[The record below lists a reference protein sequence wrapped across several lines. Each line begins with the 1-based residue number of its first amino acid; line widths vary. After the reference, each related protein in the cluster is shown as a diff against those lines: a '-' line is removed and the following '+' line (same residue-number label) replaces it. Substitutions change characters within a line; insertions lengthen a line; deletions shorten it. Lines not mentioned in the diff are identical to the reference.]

1 MATEMHV
8 LFRGKLP
15 NKKALSDAMIDC
27 GFPFTIAAGSLE
39 RQHGFMPMRL
49 RRQATG
55 VEFDVFNDRA
65 AVEELAGKDIDP
77 SLERSANFRWSG
89 DAHEML
95 AGVCAAAALAKLV
108 NGLVLDESDG
118 NLLSPDQAIAL
129 AREYLQQVLKPESA
143 PQRKV
148 RDLKHYLKPLL
159 QQRSDLVLIGR
170 LLVIRPVR
178 HIVRGVLFERMSD
191 DYPSRFWRFMCPL
204 FRASEHKIR
213 RASLCVWQPHF
224 EPLLMDV
231 LANEIFDSVG
241 QIASIDDFVADCS
254 ELHWGKITR
263 ALGLILSGQRESAAK
278 YVDNLESRDPNN
290 PHFKPC
296 YAKLRDYNAR
306 DVEDLCTEFR
316 AIEQRAVKVDK
327 LEHIWEPSPFPI
339 ELPVAER
346 RERSDEPT
354 FVPHPWRPRPDW
366 LLGDV
371 PSQPGEVRFAKDWR
385 ERGDKQVLIVPISR
399 EQAEE
404 RHRNVEGYVLAARL
418 TNGLLFLLRWSGQD
432 RNHPDRLAHP
442 DRDPATYAS
451 HDFFELYGRHF
462 AARTFVF
469 PSNEVGGTRLLK
481 HVSVELHPSRETVW
495 SWLLYPDTLSE
506 RVSDDR
512 GNRTDHRKSV
522 TDQEIEQLKFATPQ
536 FGEFEIPVQLMLTQ
550 LRAKGYGELT

>member
-1 MATEMHV
+1 MTAEIHV
-8 LFRGKLP
+8 LFRDKLP
-15 NKKALSDAMIDC
+15 NKKALSAAMTEL

-39 RQHGFMPMRL
+39 RQRGFMPMRL

-89 DAHEML
+89 DEHEML

-118 NLLSPDQAIAL
+118 NPLSPDQAIAL
-129 AREYLQQVLKPESA
+129 AREYLQQVLKPESG

-178 HIVRGVLFERMSD
+178 HIVRGALFEKMSA

-204 FRASEHKIR
+204 FRASEHKIQ
-213 RASLCVWQPHF
+213 RASLCVWEPHF

-241 QIASIDDFVADCS
+241 QITSIDDFVADCS

-263 ALGLILSGQRESAAK
+263 ALGLILSGQRESAAR
-278 YVDNLESRDPNN
+278 YVENLESRNPNN
-290 PHFKPC
+290 PHFKPW

-316 AIEQRAVKVDK
+316 AIEERAVKTNK

-339 ELPVAER
+339 ELPAAER

-354 FVPHPWRPRPDW
+354 FVPHPWLPRPDW

-371 PSQPGEVRFAKDWR
+371 PNQPGEVRFAKDWR

-418 TNGLLFLLRWSGQD
+418 TNGLLFLLRWGGED

-442 DRDPATYAS
+442 DRDPARYMS
-451 HDFFELYGRHF
+451 QLFFELYGRHF
-462 AARTFVF
+462 FARTFLLAA
-469 PSNEVGGTRLLK
+469 EVLGGMPLLN
-481 HVSVELHPSRETVW
+481 SVDVARAPSRETVW
-495 SWLLYPDTLSE
+495 SWTLHPDVLRE
-506 RVSDDR
+506 NVSDYR
-512 GNRTDHRKSV
+512 GNPTEHRKSV

-536 FGEFEIPVQLMLTQ
+536 FGEFEIPVQLMLKQ